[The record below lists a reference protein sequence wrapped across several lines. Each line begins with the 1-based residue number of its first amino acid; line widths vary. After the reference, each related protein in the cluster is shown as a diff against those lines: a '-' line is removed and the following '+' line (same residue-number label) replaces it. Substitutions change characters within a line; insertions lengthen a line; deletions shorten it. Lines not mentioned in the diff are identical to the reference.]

1 MQVLRGE
8 HAWLEQGIVGLV
20 PLDPTEAA
28 TLEMPVPR
36 KADGGGRRAEVT
48 AGRG

>member
-1 MQVLRGE
+1 
-8 HAWLEQGIVGLV
+8 LV
-20 PLDPTEAA
+20 PAGDPTEAA

-36 KADGGGRRAEVT
+36 NADDGGRRAEVT